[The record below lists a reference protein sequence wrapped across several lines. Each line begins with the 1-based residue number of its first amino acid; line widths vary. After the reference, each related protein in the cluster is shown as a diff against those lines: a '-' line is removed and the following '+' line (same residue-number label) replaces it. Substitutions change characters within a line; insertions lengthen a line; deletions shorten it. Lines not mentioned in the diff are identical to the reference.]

1 MIHLDEQLFLWL
13 NNLGTPS
20 WDGFWLFMTNK
31 YNMAPL
37 YLFLLGFSIWKWGW
51 KKGLGVLGV
60 ALLMIAF
67 TDQVTNLFKSG
78 FARLRPCHDPD
89 IAPLMRLVKAKCGG
103 QFGFFSGHASNSFA
117 VALFFVGLFHKQYPH
132 MRWLILWAA
141 MVAYSR
147 VYVGVH
153 YPLDIFCGA
162 IFGIAS
168 GYTFHRLYKWFFK
181 V

>member
-117 VALFFVGLFHKQYPH
+117 VALFFIGLFHKQYSH

-141 MVAYSR
+141 IVAYSR

-168 GYTFHRLYKWFFK
+168 GYKFHRLYKWFFK

>member
-13 NNLGTPS
+13 NNLGTLS

-141 MVAYSR
+141 IVAYSR

-162 IFGIAS
+162 IFGTAS
-168 GYTFHRLYKWFFK
+168 GYMFHRLYKWFFK

>member
-13 NNLGTPS
+13 NNLGTPT
-20 WDGFWLFMTNK
+20 WDGFWLFITNK

-89 IAPLMRLVKAKCGG
+89 IAPLMRLVKARCGG

-162 IFGIAS
+162 IFGTAS
-168 GYTFHRLYKWFFK
+168 GYMFHRLYKWFFK

>member
-141 MVAYSR
+141 IVAYSR

-168 GYTFHRLYKWFFK
+168 GYTFRRLYKWFFK

>member
-13 NNLGTPS
+13 NNLGTPT
-20 WDGFWLFMTNK
+20 WDGFWLFMTDK
-31 YNMAPL
+31 YNMIPL
-37 YLFLLGFSIWKWGW
+37 YLFLLGLSIWKWGW
-51 KKGLGVLGV
+51 KKGLGVLLT
-60 ALLMIAF
+60 AILMIAF

-89 IAPLMRLVKAKCGG
+89 IAPFMRLVKAKCGG
-103 QFGFFSGHASNSFA
+103 KYGFFSGHASNSFA
-117 VALFFVGLFHKQYPH
+117 VALFFIGLFQNQYRH
-132 MRWLILWAA
+132 MRWLLLWAA

-162 IFGIAS
+162 LFGSFS
-168 GYTFHRLYKWFFK
+168 GYGFQRLYKKVFK
-181 V
+181 L

>member
-1 MIHLDEQLFLWL
+1 MIALDEQLFLWL
-13 NNLGTPS
+13 NNLGSLT

-31 YNMAPL
+31 YNMIPL
-37 YLFLLGFSIWKWGW
+37 YLFLLGLSIWKWGW
-51 KKGLGVLGV
+51 KKGLGVLVV

-89 IAPLMRLVKAKCGG
+89 IAPLMRLVKARCGG
-103 QFGFFSGHASNSFA
+103 QYGFFSGHASNSFA
-117 VALFFVGLFHKQYPH
+117 VAIFFTGLFQNKYRS
-132 MRWLILWAA
+132 MRWLLLWAGV
-141 MVAYSR
+141 VAYSR
-147 VYVGVH
+147 VYIGVH

-162 IFGIAS
+162 LFGSVS
-168 GYTFHRLYKWFFK
+168 GFGFQKLFKRIFK